1 MDTPDDLITAT
12 EAQKLL
18 QTSPNKI
25 AALIKERRLTA
36 YEDPLDKRVKLVSR
50 SEVESLKIRKRAA

>member
-1 MDTPDDLITAT
+1 MDIPQDLITAT

-25 AALIKERRLTA
+25 AALIKEGRLTA
-36 YEDPLDKRVKLVSR
+36 YEDPLDKRVKLVSQ